1 MALNIIWFWVL
12 GGMLIAYSV
21 LDGFD
26 FGVGATYLWVAKTD
40 DERRLA
46 LNAIGPVWNGNEVW
60 LLAAGGMLVV
70 SFPKVYASAFS
81 GFYLALVLVLW
92 FLILRGVCIEFRSKL
107 GHPLWRALFDAGF
120 WLGSFAMA
128 LLLGVALGN
137 VLRGLPVG
145 ADGTFQGTFALMLN
159 SYALLTG
166 VLSLTTL
173 AWHGANYLRVKTDGP
188 VHQRAQGLASVLWF
202 VVAALV
208 AVTTLASFSASPTL
222 SSNYRTYPIAWAFP
236 LVALAGL
243 AGGFRSRRPGRERGA
258 FRSSVVTIV
267 GLLGAAAM
275 TVYPNLLF
283 STVNPDYSL
292 TIFNAASS
300 PQSLRASLLANIVGM
315 IGVILYTSY
324 VHRTFSGKVQ
334 VGDHGY

>member
-1 MALNIIWFWVL
+1 MILNIIWFWVL

-26 FGVGATYLWVAKTD
+26 FGVGTVYLWVAKTD

-46 LNAIGPVWNGNEVW
+46 LNAIGPIWNGNEVW

-92 FLILRGVCIEFRSKL
+92 FLILRGVSIEFRSRL
-107 GHPLWRALFDAGF
+107 ADPLWHALFDAGF

-145 ADGTFQGTFALMLN
+145 ADGTFQGTLALMLN
-159 SYALLTG
+159 PYALLTG
-166 VLSLTTL
+166 VVSLGTL
-173 AWHGANYLRVKTDGP
+173 AWHGANYLRNKTEGP
-188 VHQRAQGLASVLWF
+188 VQQRAESLASALWF
-202 VVAALV
+202 AVAVLV
-208 AVTTLASFSASPTL
+208 ALTTLATFSVSPTL
-222 SSNYRTYPIAWAFP
+222 RSNYRTYPIAWVFP
-236 LVALAGL
+236 LIALAGL
-243 AGGFRSRRPGRERGA
+243 ASGFRSRKPGRERAA

-267 GLLGAAAM
+267 GLVGAAAM
-275 TVYPNLLF
+275 TVYPNLLL
-283 STVNPDYSL
+283 STVSPGYSL

-300 PQSLRASLLANIVGM
+300 PQSLHASLLANIVRM

-324 VHRTFSGKVQ
+324 VHRTFSGKVR

>member
-1 MALNIIWFWVL
+1 MILNIIWFWVL

-92 FLILRGVCIEFRSKL
+92 FLILRGVSIEFRSKL
-107 GHPLWRALFDAGF
+107 NDPLWHALFDSGF

-159 SYALLTG
+159 PYALLTG
-166 VLSLTTL
+166 VLSLVTL
-173 AWHGANYLRVKTDGP
+173 SWHGANYLRNKTDGP
-188 VHQRAQGLASVLWF
+188 VQQRAESLASALWF
-202 VVAALV
+202 AVAALV
-208 AVTTLASFSASPTL
+208 ALTTLATFSVSSTL
-222 SSNYRTYPIAWAFP
+222 RSNYRTYPIAWVFP
-236 LVALAGL
+236 VLALAGI
-243 AGGFRSRRPGRERGA
+243 AAGFRSRRPGRERAA
-258 FRSSVVTIV
+258 FRSSVVTIA

-275 TVYPNLLF
+275 TVYPNLLL

-300 PQSLRASLLANIVGM
+300 PHSLRASLLANIVGI

-324 VHRTFSGKVQ
+324 VHRTFSGKVS